1 MRVIDA
7 NELVFMINK
16 AYELLNENREHV
28 DKLNVFPVP
37 DGDTGTNMTMTMKS
51 GVEKV
56 NSSDKTSIEAITK
69 ALSQGTLMGAR
80 GNSGVILSQLCRGM
94 SKALKG
100 KENIGK
106 EEIRD
111 IFVQAKNTSY
121 KAVMK
126 PTEGTILTVCR
137 MMAEKAEESI
147 DNEMNIEEYLY
158 LIISEGQK
166 ALLNTPNLLPV
177 LKEAGVVDS
186 GGQGLMYLVE
196 GALRALNEDFNLEED
211 IKIEKIEPKDFR
223 IEFEVMAN
231 KEDSEEIKK
240 AIDEMSDHPKYAYEN
255 EVLKANF
262 EIDEIGNIASIFAG
276 NANLIKFEIINI
288 NPEIQK
294 QIKLASEPKKKYG
307 FVVISRGEGYDKVFK
322 SLHVDKIIEGGQTM
336 NPSTEDI
343 FKAVDD
349 INAENIIIFPNNKNI
364 FLAAKQACELVEKN
378 CVVVETRSIPEAF
391 SAILSFDENYDLNEN
406 LEEMNEAIEDLRVCE
421 VTISIRDTSI
431 NGIEI
436 KKDDYIGITDGKIV
450 ASEKSISTTG
460 LETLEKTVDQDASL
474 ITIYYGEDIDD
485 KDAKKFHKLISKKFK
500 DVDVELIYGGQ
511 PVYYYTI
518 TIE

>member
-16 AYELLNENREHV
+16 AYGLLNENRDHV

-94 SKALKG
+94 AKALKG
-100 KENIGK
+100 KEVIGK

-111 IFVQAKNTSY
+111 ICVQAKKTSY

-137 MMAEKAEESI
+137 MMAEKAEEAF
-147 DNEMNIEEYLY
+147 DQNLDIEEYLY
-158 LIISEGQK
+158 LIVGEGQK
-166 ALLNTPNLLPV
+166 ALLNTPNQLPV

-211 IKIEKIEPKDFR
+211 VEIQKVEPKDYS
-223 IEFEVMAN
+223 IHFEVLTDEEGA
-231 KEDSEEIKK
+231 EEIKE
-240 AIDEMSDHPKYAYEN
+240 AINELSDLPNYAYTN
-255 EVLKANF
+255 GILKADF
-262 EIDEIGNIASIFAG
+262 EIDDIDNISSIFAG
-276 NANLIKFEIINI
+276 NAGLVKFEINNI
-288 NPEIQK
+288 NPEMDK
-294 QIKLASEPKKKYG
+294 KIKLASQPKKKYG
-307 FVVISRGEGYDKVFK
+307 FVAVSRGEGYDKVFE
-322 SLHVDKIIEGGQTM
+322 SLNVDQIIAGGQTM

-343 FKAVDD
+343 FKAIDQV
-349 INAENIIIFPNNKNI
+349 NADNIIIFPNNKNI
-364 FLAAKQACELVEKN
+364 IMSAKQACEVSEKN
-378 CVVVETRSIPEAF
+378 CAVVETRSIPQAF
-391 SAILSFDENYDLNEN
+391 SAILTFDESYDLEEN
-406 LEEMNEAIEDLRVCE
+406 IEEMNEVIEDLEVCE

-431 NGIEI
+431 NGVEI
-436 KKDDYIGITDGKIV
+436 KKDDYIGIAGGEIV
-450 ASEKSISTTG
+450 ASKKTKEETG
-460 LETLEKTVDQDASL
+460 LETLEKSVDEDASL
-474 ITIYYGEDIDD
+474 ITIYYGEDVED
-485 KDAKKFHKLISKKFK
+485 KEAKKFHKLISKKFK
-500 DVDVELIYGGQ
+500 DVDVDLIYGGQ

>member
-16 AYELLNENREHV
+16 AYELLNENRSHV
-28 DKLNVFPVP
+28 DTLNVFPVP

-56 NSSDKTSIEAITK
+56 NSSDKTSIEAISK

-100 KENIGK
+100 KELIGNA
-106 EEIRD
+106 EIRD
-111 IFVQAKNTSY
+111 ICVQAKKTSY

-137 MMAEKAEESI
+137 MMAEKAEEAF
-147 DNEMNIEEYLY
+147 DENLGIEEYLY
-158 LIISEGQK
+158 LIIAEGQK
-166 ALLNTPNLLPV
+166 ALLNTPNQLPV

-196 GALRALNEDFNLEED
+196 GALRALNEDFNIQENIVVETVD
-211 IKIEKIEPKDFR
+211 PKNFG
-223 IEFEVMAN
+223 IHFEVLTDEAG
-231 KEDSEEIKK
+231 SEEIKK
-240 AIDEMSDHPKYAYEN
+240 SIDELDALANYAYTN
-255 EVLKANF
+255 GILKADF
-262 EIDEIGNIASIFAG
+262 ELDEIDNISSIFAG
-276 NANLIKFEIINI
+276 NAGLIKFEIKNI
-288 NPEIQK
+288 NPEMDK
-294 QIKLASEPKKKYG
+294 KIKNATQPKKKYG
-307 FVVISRGEGYDKVFK
+307 FVAVSRGEGYDKVFE
-322 SLHVDKIIEGGQTM
+322 SLNVDKIIAGGQTM

-364 FLAAKQACELVEKN
+364 IMAAKQASELSDKN
-378 CVVVETRSIPEAF
+378 CVVIETRSIPEAF
-391 SAILSFDENYDLNEN
+391 SAILSFDESYDLDEN
-406 LEEMNEAIEDLRVCE
+406 VAEMREVIEDLEVCE

-431 NGIEI
+431 NGVEI
-436 KKDDYIGITDGKIV
+436 KKDDYIGIAGGEIV
-450 ASEKSISTTG
+450 ASKRSIEDTA
-460 LETLEKTVDQDASL
+460 LETLKKTVDEDTSL
-474 ITIYYGEDIDD
+474 ITIYYGEDITD
-485 KDAKKFHKLISKKFK
+485 KEAKKFHKHMTKKFK
-500 DVDVELIYGGQ
+500 DADVELVYGGQ
-511 PVYYYTI
+511 PVYYYTM